1 MRTCEV
7 CGHSA
12 EDDYIYCPKCGNRL
26 DGKKLCPRCA
36 KPIPKD
42 AAVCPYCGIRLDGKF
57 CCTSC
62 GKLLEKGTLYC
73 TACGKPTA
81 YAAPVGARP
90 AVAAVPGA
98 AAHVA
103 PAGVSYP
110 TAVPGAAVA
119 GGKALTRDRL
129 FQILTVSFCLAAL
142 FVMAL
147 CSFFSLY
154 SYSVTASGVGVG
166 KSYGAFYYLVDQWNE
181 IKLLVEGGAG
191 SSSFLYSDGFYV
203 VGTLSAVAVGI
214 NMIVSL
220 VMLILGAVDGVRVLT
235 GKKNR
240 TRIVGFAATAF
251 APWVLLC
258 MVLSSCG
265 GSAVTGVL
273 KVAEG
278 VAGITS
284 GLGAGTIC
292 ALVFGAV
299 LLFAA
304 LVLRFVQNGLN
315 RKKIP
320 ILAICGTAGILV
332 LTAIFGALFSSMAV
346 KETSMNLGVAL
357 LTMCESVLCVEG
369 VTSEMMAYA
378 VVLVVLFFAAAVV
391 CGVLVYQA
399 IERLF
404 DEKKENC
411 NFLWQGIV
419 LFALGILLCVFMSLL
434 INAPDRDGNIIA
446 QQNGELSAQMIA
458 GAVFG
463 GMLFAATLVFFILC
477 RPKPAVPANAYAP
490 IPAEGYWAAQQQ
502 PMVFPPV
509 GEEGLPT
516 VGTESV
522 PPVETGSVPLVE
534 EEKKSE

>member
-1 MRTCEV
+1 M
-7 CGHSA
+7 
-12 EDDYIYCPKCGNRL
+12 
-26 DGKKLCPRCA
+26 
-36 KPIPKD
+36 
-42 AAVCPYCGIRLDGKF
+42 
-57 CCTSC
+57 
-62 GKLLEKGTLYC
+62 
-73 TACGKPTA
+73 
-81 YAAPVGARP
+81 
-90 AVAAVPGA
+90 
-98 AAHVA
+98 
-103 PAGVSYP
+103 
-110 TAVPGAAVA
+110 
-119 GGKALTRDRL
+119 
-129 FQILTVSFCLAAL
+129 
-142 FVMAL
+142 
-147 CSFFSLY
+147 
-154 SYSVTASGVGVG
+154 G

-258 MVLSSCG
+258 MVLCSCG

-320 ILAICGTAGILV
+320 VLAICGTAGILV

-509 GEEGLPT
+509 EEESMPT

-522 PPVETGSVPLVE
+522 SPVETGNVPLVE